1 MCGDQGGCEKGDKR
15 GRLDYATDKIMM
27 MATTHPAITL
37 RHESQVLSYHEKS
50 RRLTDV
56 GFVTPTTK
64 TLLPHL
70 AP

>member
-1 MCGDQGGCEKGDKR
+1 MGVKGDKR

-27 MATTHPAITL
+27 MATTHPSITL
-37 RHESQVLSYHEKS
+37 QYESSTFPKECSSYHEKS

-56 GFVTPTTK
+56 GFVTPITK
-64 TLLPHL
+64 TLLPLL

>member
-37 RHESQVLSYHEKS
+37 QHESQVLFEKS
-50 RRLTDV
+50 ILPIMRRA
-56 GFVTPTTK
+56 GG
-64 TLLPHL
+64 
-70 AP
+70 